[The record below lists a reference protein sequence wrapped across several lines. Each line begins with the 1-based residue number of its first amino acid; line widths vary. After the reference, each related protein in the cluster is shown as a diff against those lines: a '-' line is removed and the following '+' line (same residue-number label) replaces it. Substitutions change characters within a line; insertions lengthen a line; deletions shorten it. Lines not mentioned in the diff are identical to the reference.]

1 MTAFISDR
9 PIRVGI
15 VDDHEAYRSILHS
28 TLESL
33 PNIEVVAEAQNGVEG
48 ISMVEF
54 ARPDVVLMDINMPV
68 LDGIEATRIIR
79 SNFSDTNVIILT
91 MYAHR
96 IYSDNALQ
104 AGACQVLTK
113 DCSKEILLDAIKECS
128 PGPFRVVGHPP
139 H

>member
-28 TLESL
+28 TLDSL
-33 PNIEVVAEAQNGVEG
+33 PNIEVVAEA
-48 ISMVEF
+48 
-54 ARPDVVLMDINMPV
+54 D
-68 LDGIEATRIIR
+68 
-79 SNFSDTNVIILT
+79 
-91 MYAHR
+91 H
-96 IYSDNALQ
+96 ALQ

-113 DCSKEILLDAIKECS
+113 DCSKEILLNAIKECS